1 MIWNNEFET
10 LPREALE
17 ALQLKRL
24 KNVLERVYETVPF
37 YKKCFDEKGINP
49 YSFKSLSDLADFPFT
64 YKTDLRD
71 NYPTGLFTVPRDQ
84 IIRLHASSGTTGKP
98 TVVGYTQ
105 KDIDV
110 WAEVMARSFS
120 GAGLGKNDVL
130 QNAFGYG
137 LFTGGLGAH
146 YGGEKI
152 GASVIPVSGGSS
164 KRQVMLMKDLGTTA
178 VCCTPSY
185 ALSLM
190 DIASE
195 MGEDIREFPVRVGV
209 FGAEPWTGE
218 MRRKVEEGWGIDAVD
233 IYGLS
238 EIIGPGVACECL
250 EGKNGMHVNEDHF
263 LVEIIDPSTG
273 EVLPEG
279 SVGEI
284 VFTTI
289 TKEAMPLIR
298 YRTRDL
304 SRLITSQCKCG
315 RTFHRIEKIKG
326 RSDDMLIIRGVNV
339 FPSQVESVLVSK
351 KGVLP
356 HYMLIVDRVGTL
368 DTLEVHVEVD
378 GDFFSD
384 EIRRLQTLEQTL
396 QKDIK
401 DIIGV
406 TAKVKLVEPKSI
418 QRFEGKARRVVDKRK
433 Y

>member
-37 YKKCFDEKGINP
+37 YKKSFDTCGADP
-49 YSFKSLSDLADFPFT
+49 YTIKHLKDLRKFPFT

-71 NYPTGLFTVPRDQ
+71 NYPMGLFTVPRDQ
-84 IIRLHASSGTTGKP
+84 VVRLHASSGTTGKP

-105 KDIDV
+105 RDIDI

-120 GAGLGKNDVL
+120 GAGIGRHDVL

-146 YGGEKI
+146 YGGEKV

-195 MGEDIREFPVRVGV
+195 MGEDIRNFPVKVGV
-209 FGAEPWTGE
+209 FGAEPWSAE

-250 EGKNGMHVNEDHF
+250 EAKNGMHINEDHF
-263 LVEIIDPSTG
+263 LVEVIDPTTG

-279 SVGEI
+279 SVGEL

-304 SRLITSQCKCG
+304 SMIITKPCKCG
-315 RTFHRIEKIKG
+315 RTFHRMEKVKG

-339 FPSQVESVLVSK
+339 FPSQVEAVLVSR

-356 HYMLIVDRVGTL
+356 HYMLIVDREGTL

-378 GDFFSD
+378 TNFFSD
-384 EIRRLQTLEQTL
+384 EIRRLQELERTL

-406 TAKVKLVEPKSI
+406 SAKVKLVEPKSLA
-418 QRFEGKARRVVDKRK
+418 RFEGKAQRVIDKRQ
-433 Y
+433 

>member
-37 YKKCFDEKGINP
+37 YKKSFDACRADP
-49 YSFKSLSDLADFPFT
+49 YSFKNLQDLRKFPFT

-71 NYPTGLFTVPRDQ
+71 NYPMGLFTVPRDQ
-84 IIRLHASSGTTGKP
+84 VVRLHASSGTTGKP

-105 KDIDV
+105 RDIDI

-120 GAGLGKNDVL
+120 GAGIGRHDVL

-146 YGGEKI
+146 YGGEKV

-164 KRQVMLMKDLGTTA
+164 KRQVMLMKDLETTA

-195 MGEDIREFPVRVGV
+195 MGEDIKDFPVKVGV
-209 FGAEPWTGE
+209 FGAEPWSAE
-218 MRRKVEEGWGIDAVD
+218 MRRKVEDGWGIDAVD

-250 EGKNGMHVNEDHF
+250 EAKNGMHINEDHF
-263 LVEIIDPSTG
+263 LVEVIDPITG

-279 SVGEI
+279 SVGEL

-304 SRLITSQCKCG
+304 SLLITKPCKCG
-315 RTFHRIEKIKG
+315 RTFHRMEKVKG

-339 FPSQVESVLVSK
+339 FPSQVESVLVSR

-356 HYMLIVDRVGTL
+356 HYMLIVDREGTL

-378 GDFFSD
+378 TNFFSD
-384 EIRRLQTLEQTL
+384 EIRRLQGLEKTL

-406 TAKVKLVEPKSI
+406 SAKVKLVEPKSLT
-418 QRFEGKARRVVDKRK
+418 RFEGKAQRVIDNRK
-433 Y
+433 